1 MIQKLRDLR
10 GYPSAIVGL
19 GIIALLIII
28 SIYAVMTIPYG
39 EALRLWRGGPGVWDE
54 NPRAALPVWVDWF
67 TPGRESRTIIAN
79 SAVALSTTEALDNG
93 KVRIVCTL
101 PFSFEYDGFPTEIKL
116 FLNVRSETSVR
127 PTYTAMW
134 KMPDGRDISL
144 TASPRTIRSGQDT
157 FYITQDAAV
166 ASAFAGGTPVAVG
179 LFLGE
184 SSAEAR
190 RPAKGQYALVVE
202 ADVPEEA
209 SIAAKLIV
217 YGEIHGLAG
226 TDHLRRDLTVALL
239 WGTPLALI
247 FGVLGAIGSTLITFV
262 LAGIGTWYGGW
273 LDALFQRLTQVNM
286 IIPMLPVLIMVGQF
300 YNRSLWLM
308 LALII
313 LLSIF
318 SGGLLSYRAMF
329 LQAKEA
335 AYIEAA
341 KAYGAKGRRI
351 IFRYLLPRIVPVL
364 LPTFV
369 VSVPGFVFLE
379 ASLAVIGLGDP
390 VLPTW
395 GKIIN
400 DAQAQ
405 SALYKGLY
413 YWVLE
418 PAVLLMLTG
427 FAFAMVGYALDR
439 ILNPRLRTV

>member
-1 MIQKLRDLR
+1 MLERLRELS

-28 SIYAVMTIPYG
+28 SIYAVIAIPYG
-39 EALRLWRGGPGVWDE
+39 EAVRLWRGGPGVWDE
-54 NPRAALPVWVDWF
+54 NPQAALPVWVDWF
-67 TPGRESRTIIAN
+67 TQGRESRTIVVN
-79 SAVALSTTEALDNG
+79 STEAFSTTEALGND
-93 KVRIVCTL
+93 KVRIVRTL
-101 PFSFEYDGFPTEIKL
+101 PFSFAYDGFPTEVKL
-116 FLNVRSETSVR
+116 FLNVQSERSVR
-127 PTYTAMW
+127 PMYTVLW
-134 KMPDGRDISL
+134 KMPDGRGISL
-144 TASPRTIRSGQDT
+144 TTSPRPIRSGQDT
-157 FYITQDAAV
+157 FYITQDATV
-166 ASAFAGGTPVAVG
+166 SSAFPGGTPTAVG
-179 LFLGE
+179 LFLDE

-202 ADVPEEA
+202 AEVPEGVD
-209 SIAAKLIV
+209 IAAKLVV

-247 FGVLGAIGSTLITFV
+247 FGVLAAIGSTLLTFV
-262 LAGIGTWYGGW
+262 LAGISTWYGGW
-273 LDALFQRLTQVNM
+273 LDALFQRITQVNM

-308 LALII
+308 LALIV

-318 SGGLLSYRAMF
+318 SAALLSYRAMF

-341 KAYGAKGRRI
+341 RAYGAKGPRI

-413 YWVLE
+413 YWVIE
-418 PAVLLMLTG
+418 PAVLLMVTG